1 MDNRGRA
8 RAKGKKTR
16 RPVSLEE
23 KHNNFIYNDGKKKGK
38 SLAATKVKMSSSE
51 KKREQELIKRVTRRF
66 LAVSR
71 CSREA
76 KQRQ

>member
-1 MDNRGRA
+1 MDNRERA

-23 KHNNFIYNDGKKKGK
+23 KHNNFIYNDGKKTRK

-51 KKREQELIKRVTRRF
+51 KKGNRN
-66 LAVSR
+66 S
-71 CSREA
+71 
-76 KQRQ
+76 